1 MAGLFNPPKL
11 DTPPVPSPYDTANR
25 LADQMTRRL
34 QTGGTQGDTL
44 SNTGPGKGLG
54 LPGASGGSGG
64 GTAMPGMP
72 MPGGG
77 SNIFSGLSARTGLN

>member
-11 DTPPVPSPYDTANR
+11 DTPTPPSPFDTANR

-34 QTGGTQGDTL
+34 QTGGSQGDTL
-44 SNTGPGKGLG
+44 SGTGPGKGLG
-54 LPGASGGSGG
+54 LPGQSGA
-64 GTAMPGMP
+64 AMPGMP

-77 SNIFSGLSARTGLN
+77 SNIFAGLSSRTGIS

>member
-11 DTPPVPSPYDTANR
+11 DTPTPPNPYDTSNR

-34 QTGGTQGDTL
+34 QSGGTQGDTL
-44 SNTGPGKGLG
+44 SGSGAGMGLG
-54 LPGASGGSGG
+54 LPGGNAGG
-64 GTAMPGMP
+64 GVAMPGMP

-77 SNIFSGLSARTGLN
+77 SNIFAGLSSRTGVS

>member
-1 MAGLFNPPKL
+1 MSGLFNPPKL
-11 DTPPVPSPYDTANR
+11 DQPTAPNPYDTANR

-44 SNTGPGKGLG
+44 SGTGAGKGLG
-54 LPGASGGSGG
+54 LPGGSGAG
-64 GTAMPGMP
+64 SGTAMPGMP

-77 SNIFSGLSARTGLN
+77 SNIFSGLSARTGLT

>member
-11 DTPPVPSPYDTANR
+11 DMPTPPNPYDTQNR

-44 SNTGPGKGLG
+44 SGSGAGVGLG
-54 LPGASGGSGG
+54 LPGSG

-77 SNIFSGLSARTGLN
+77 SNIFAGLSSRTGIS